1 MSWSGQRKQRVTKA
15 LGSVT
20 DSPSV
25 AGAEWGGL
33 LGCGLSVLK
42 PGQSQ
47 ANRGDVVPVYRP
59 HSILWTQQKS
69 SVVGGHS
76 QGDRGEEWVTQKH
89 FEVN

>member
-1 MSWSGQRKQRVTKA
+1 MA
-15 LGSVT
+15 

-33 LGCGLSVLK
+33 LGCERSVLK

-47 ANRGDVVPVYRP
+47 ANRGGMVPVYRP
-59 HSILWTQQKS
+59 QQKS

-76 QGDRGEEWVTQKH
+76 QGNRGEEWVTQKH